1 MEIASQSGQV
11 RVKSGSNAELPQSGL
26 PGRRDSRMMGDM
38 ALFSEGRTVNALRLF
53 QSVAGAVLGVCAGF
67 SIAAHAQAPR
77 CPAAASV
84 PDKARMAQ
92 MFQTAPDRGF
102 LWKVTKDGHSSW
114 LYGTLHVAK
123 QDWLLPGPL
132 TRAAILHSSE
142 VALEL
147 DLNAPDTATTLRQ
160 PEDPARWAHLVQ
172 SGRKAK
178 VDALMDQQCVP
189 SAAFAHVAVGVEAA
203 GVESLASRH
212 DGYYPDYAVDGVL
225 QGMAGSLKKPLI
237 GLETGQMQRDLL
249 IGPDAADEDAFIDD
263 IVKGVS
269 SGKTQAENQR
279 LAEMWASS
287 DVKRLDR
294 YQDWCDCLNTAQER
308 RFMTRLL
315 DDRNVGMAQKIE
327 KIHESGTSL
336 FAAVGSLHMAGPKG
350 LPALLRKDGFEVQQ
364 IVPAF

>member
-1 MEIASQSGQV
+1 MI
-11 RVKSGSNAELPQSGL
+11 P
-26 PGRRDSRMMGDM
+26 DM
-38 ALFSEGRTVNALRLF
+38 VLFTEGRSVQSRRLF
-53 QSVAGAVLGVCAGF
+53 QSVTGLLLSLYTGF
-67 SIAAHAQAPR
+67 GSTAYAQAPR
-77 CPAAASV
+77 CPAPASV
-84 PDKARMAQ
+84 PDKSRMAQ
-92 MFQTAPDRGF
+92 MFQTSPDRGF

-123 QDWLLPGPL
+123 QDWLMPGPL

-147 DLNAPDTATTLRQ
+147 DLNAPNTAATLRQ
-160 PEDPARWAHLVQ
+160 PEDPTRWAHLVQ

-203 GVESLASRH
+203 GVESLASRQ
-212 DGYYPDYAVDGVL
+212 DGYYPDYAVDAVL

-237 GLETGQMQRDLL
+237 GLETVQMQRDLL
-249 IGPDAADEDAFIDD
+249 IGQNAADEDAFIDD

-269 SGKTQAENQR
+269 TGKTQAENRQ
-279 LAEMWASS
+279 LTQMWASS
-287 DVKRLDR
+287 DVKRLDH

-308 RFMTRLL
+308 RFMSRLL
-315 DDRNVGMAQKIE
+315 DDRNVGMAAKIA

-364 IVPAF
+364 IVPAL

>member
-1 MEIASQSGQV
+1 
-11 RVKSGSNAELPQSGL
+11 
-26 PGRRDSRMMGDM
+26 MMRDM
-38 ALFSEGRTVNALRLF
+38 ALFSKGRSVRSHRLF
-53 QSVAGAVLGVCAGF
+53 QSVAGLVLVFCTGAF
-67 SIAAHAQAPR
+67 AQAPR

-84 PDKARMAQ
+84 PDKARMGQ
-92 MFQTAPDRGF
+92 MFRTAPDRGF

-123 QDWLLPGPL
+123 QDWLMPGPL

-147 DLNAPDTATTLRQ
+147 DLNAPETATSLRQ
-160 PEDPARWAHLVQ
+160 PEDAARWAHLVQ

-203 GVESLASRH
+203 GVEALSARG
-212 DGYYPDYAVDGVL
+212 DGYYPDYAVDAVL

-237 GLETGQMQRDLL
+237 GLETVQMQRDLL
-249 IGPDAADEDAFIDD
+249 IGPDQADEDAFIDD

-269 SGKTQAENQR
+269 SGKTQAENRR

-287 DVKRLDR
+287 DVKRLDAYR
-294 YQDWCDCLNTAQER
+294 DWCDCLNTAQER
-308 RFMTRLL
+308 RFMSRLL
-315 DDRNVGMAQKIE
+315 DDRNVGMATKIA

-336 FAAVGSLHMAGPKG
+336 FVAVGSLHMAGPKG
-350 LPALLRKDGFEVQQ
+350 LPALLRKDGFTVQQ
-364 IVPAF
+364 IVPAL

>member
-1 MEIASQSGQV
+1 MI
-11 RVKSGSNAELPQSGL
+11 P
-26 PGRRDSRMMGDM
+26 DM
-38 ALFSEGRTVNALRLF
+38 VLFAEGRSVQSHRLF
-53 QSVAGAVLGVCAGF
+53 QSVAGLVLGLCAGF
-67 SIAAHAQAPR
+67 GSSAHAQAPR
-77 CPAAASV
+77 CPVPASV
-84 PDKARMAQ
+84 PDKSRMAQ
-92 MFQTAPDRGF
+92 IFQTSPDRGF

-123 QDWLLPGPL
+123 QDWLMPGPL

-160 PEDPARWAHLVQ
+160 PEDPTRWAHLVQ

-203 GVESLASRH
+203 GVEALASRQ
-212 DGYYPDYAVDGVL
+212 DGYYPDYAVDAVL

-237 GLETGQMQRDLL
+237 GLETVQMQRDLL
-249 IGPDAADEDAFIDD
+249 IGQDAADEDAFIDD

-269 SGKTQAENQR
+269 TGKTQAENRKLTQ
-279 LAEMWASS
+279 MWASS
-287 DVKRLDR
+287 DVKRLDH

-308 RFMTRLL
+308 RFMSRLL
-315 DDRNVGMAQKIE
+315 DDRNVGMAEKIA

-364 IVPAF
+364 IVPAP

>member
-1 MEIASQSGQV
+1 MAA
-11 RVKSGSNAELPQSGL
+11 NAQ
-26 PGRRDSRMMGDM
+26 
-38 ALFSEGRTVNALRLF
+38 T
-53 QSVAGAVLGVCAGF
+53 
-67 SIAAHAQAPR
+67 PR

-84 PDKARMAQ
+84 PDKSRMAQ

-102 LWKVTKDGHSSW
+102 LWKVTKDGHASW

-132 TRAAILHSSE
+132 TRAAILQSSE
-142 VALEL
+142 IALEL

-160 PEDPARWAHLVQ
+160 PEDAARWAHLVQ
-172 SGRKAK
+172 SGRKAQ

-203 GVESLASRH
+203 GVEALSARR
-212 DGYYPDYAVDGVL
+212 DGYYPDYAVDAVL

-237 GLETGQMQRDLL
+237 GLETVQMQRELL
-249 IGPDAADEDAFIDD
+249 IGPDQGDEDAFIDD

-269 SGKTQAENQR
+269 SGRTQTENQR
-279 LAEMWASS
+279 LAEMWGSS
-287 DVKRLDR
+287 DVKRLDH

-308 RFMTRLL
+308 RFMSRLL
-315 DDRNVGMAQKIE
+315 DQRNVGMARKIE
-327 KIHESGTSL
+327 QIHESGTSL
-336 FAAVGSLHMAGPKG
+336 FVAVGSLHMAGPKG

-364 IVPAF
+364 IVPAL

>member
-1 MEIASQSGQV
+1 MRSH
-11 RVKSGSNAELPQSGL
+11 R
-26 PGRRDSRMMGDM
+26 
-38 ALFSEGRTVNALRLF
+38 FF
-53 QSVAGAVLGVCAGF
+53 QSVAGLVLVFCTGAL
-67 SIAAHAQAPR
+67 AQAPR

-84 PDKARMAQ
+84 PEKARMGQ
-92 MFQTAPDRGF
+92 MFRTAPDRGF

-123 QDWLLPGPL
+123 QDWLMPGPL
-132 TRAAILHSSE
+132 TRSAILHSSK

-147 DLNAPDTATTLRQ
+147 DLNAPDTATILRQ
-160 PEDPARWAHLVQ
+160 PEDAVRWAHLVQ
-172 SGRKAK
+172 SGRKVK

-203 GVESLASRH
+203 GVESLASRW
-212 DGYYPDYAVDGVL
+212 DGYYPDYAVDAVL

-237 GLETGQMQRDLL
+237 GLETVQMQRDLL
-249 IGPDAADEDAFIDD
+249 IGPDQADEDAFIDD

-269 SGKTQAENQR
+269 SGKTQTENRR

-287 DVKRLDR
+287 DVKRLDAYR
-294 YQDWCDCLNTAQER
+294 DWCDCLNTAQER
-308 RFMTRLL
+308 RFMSRLL

-327 KIHESGTSL
+327 QLHAGGASL
-336 FAAVGSLHMAGPKG
+336 FVAVGSLHMAGPKG

-364 IVPAF
+364 IVPAL